1 MAQHKMSASQQRQ
14 EITGIERLGLRVSAM
29 INHPIAQTQRWVR
42 IHRLDT
48 DGDQEWEAV
57 MELLSDTNELDMVF
71 HDDGTVMLRWERATD
86 QDQLVDQE
94 EVAAIGAPPPF

>member
-1 MAQHKMSASQQRQ
+1 MAKHKMSASQQRQ

-29 INHPIAQTQRWVR
+29 INHPVAQTQRWVT

-57 MELLSDTNELDMVF
+57 MELLSDTDELDMVF
-71 HDDGTVMLRWERATD
+71 NDDGTVMLRWERASD
-86 QDQLVDQE
+86 QDQIVNRE
-94 EVAAIGAPPPF
+94 EVDAISTPPPF

>member
-1 MAQHKMSASQQRQ
+1 MAKHKMSASQQRQ

-29 INHPIAQTQRWVR
+29 INHPVAQTQRWVM

-57 MELLSDTNELDMVF
+57 MELLSDTDELDMVF
-71 HDDGTVMLRWERATD
+71 NDDGTVLLRWERASD
-86 QDQLVDQE
+86 QDQIVNHE
-94 EVAAIGAPPPF
+94 EVDAISTAPPF

>member
-1 MAQHKMSASQQRQ
+1 MAKHQMSASQQRQ

-29 INHPIAQTQRWVR
+29 INHPVAQTQRWVT

-57 MELLSDTNELDMVF
+57 MELLSDTDELDMVF
-71 HDDGTVMLRWERATD
+71 NDDGTVMLRWERASD
-86 QDQLVDQE
+86 QDQIVNHE
-94 EVAAIGAPPPF
+94 EVDAISTAPPF